1 MRSGTSIPVVSAG
14 AAVCLIAL
22 LMAGSSAPATAETKP
37 AIAVTPVFYGD
48 KRVPVSWTCG
58 RDFTADARRLCVPAT
73 REPGSWSVAG
83 RVMDQDTLEPIAD
96 AKVRLFGRVV
106 DPRRGRLR
114 LKMVARTNHRGDYA
128 FAAIPRLLPGTT
140 VTEVTTARGY
150 GRYRNSSHKFRVT
163 GDEGRGDGYGGNT
176 LMSEDAVTFD
186 DTTTCPCGTGLGGLA
201 DTGAASVP
209 TALLAAASLAI
220 GALLRGHTLPMRH
233 RHASRKQRP
242 I

>member
-14 AAVCLIAL
+14 AGVCLIAL

-37 AIAVTPVFYGD
+37 AIAVTAVFYGD

-128 FAAIPRLLPGTT
+128 FAAIPALLPGTT
-140 VTEVTTARGY
+140 VTGSHHRARI
-150 GRYRNSSHKFRVT
+150 RPLPQFQ
-163 GDEGRGDGYGGNT
+163 
-176 LMSEDAVTFD
+176 
-186 DTTTCPCGTGLGGLA
+186 PQ
-201 DTGAASVP
+201 VP
-209 TALLAAASLAI
+209 
-220 GALLRGHTLPMRH
+220 RH
-233 RHASRKQRP
+233 RRRRSRRRVRRQHSDV
-242 I
+242 